1 MSLDVNATAST
12 DMPATAPAPIATV
25 PEAVPDESA
34 PTTASTEGERDYTF
48 YRHNTLYGATGLL
61 HTVAADGSAPGTFR
75 LSILSNYYSGS
86 GFLCR
91 SQTPCPPATAA
102 AASGTQDTL
111 DRFGADLTLSAT
123 LLPFLEAY
131 AGMHSYATSNNFGDP
146 QLLQVL
152 GDTNI
157 GLKGFLPRQPDNIFA
172 FGALGDLRLLNG
184 SGSVGVHTANVAFR
198 ALGTIDFTNR
208 RDPQQRLPLRF
219 HANLGYLFENSA
231 SIIAG
236 SEKARNRRIDRIE
249 RFGLGINRVD
259 TVFIGLGAE
268 YMHPIVQPFAEWSID
283 IPSNRQ
289 EYVCRPSFSS
299 PGDGCLKLQ
308 GGFGATPSRLTFGLR
323 TTPWI
328 KGFNAT
334 LALDIGTGATSRFI
348 EELAPQVPWSLYFGL
363 GFTYDT
369 LLTAA
374 PAPVPP
380 AAPQVVQ
387 LPPPPEHHIVGV
399 VIDEKTL
406 QPIPNAI
413 VKFPGRT
420 LTGLVTRE
428 DGSFETGNLEYGEY
442 TMTVTADGYKEGS
455 CSATVSPVA
464 SSPAP
469 GVPGAQPS
477 LAPVPSYGLDP
488 NGAMVGPGGQ
498 PASATPWSNPAM
510 PPTQPGAAPNVP
522 SAEGAKGANITSL
535 QCILKPAPIVGIIQ
549 GTLVDAETNTPVPGA
564 RITVRDA
571 RSREVEVQTDDS
583 GNFRFE
589 NVPAG
594 VVHLSVD
601 ASGYLPSATDLEVKQ
616 KGEQR
621 ASLTLNKRPKKPS
634 VSIVGK
640 EVKLTTQVH
649 FGTNSS
655 NILPDSQ
662 ALIQEVAAL
671 LTQHPEIRRVEI
683 QGHTD
688 DTGSAAYNK
697 RLSQD
702 RADAVRTSLISLGV
716 EASRL
721 TAVGY
726 GAEKSLVPN
735 TSEANR
741 ARNRR
746 VQLMILE
753 RQP

>member
-1 MSLDVNATAST
+1 
-12 DMPATAPAPIATV
+12 
-25 PEAVPDESA
+25 
-34 PTTASTEGERDYTF
+34 
-48 YRHNTLYGATGLL
+48 
-61 HTVAADGSAPGTFR
+61 
-75 LSILSNYYSGS
+75 
-86 GFLCR
+86 
-91 SQTPCPPATAA
+91 
-102 AASGTQDTL
+102 
-111 DRFGADLTLSAT
+111 
-123 LLPFLEAY
+123 
-131 AGMHSYATSNNFGDP
+131 
-146 QLLQVL
+146 
-152 GDTNI
+152 
-157 GLKGFLPRQPDNIFA
+157 
-172 FGALGDLRLLNG
+172 
-184 SGSVGVHTANVAFR
+184 
-198 ALGTIDFTNR
+198 
-208 RDPQQRLPLRF
+208 
-219 HANLGYLFENSA
+219 
-231 SIIAG
+231 
-236 SEKARNRRIDRIE
+236 
-249 RFGLGINRVD
+249 
-259 TVFIGLGAE
+259 
-268 YMHPIVQPFAEWSID
+268 
-283 IPSNRQ
+283 
-289 EYVCRPSFSS
+289 
-299 PGDGCLKLQ
+299 
-308 GGFGATPSRLTFGLR
+308 
-323 TTPWI
+323 
-328 KGFNAT
+328 
-334 LALDIGTGATSRFI
+334 
-348 EELAPQVPWSLYFGL
+348 
-363 GFTYDT
+363 
-369 LLTAA
+369 
-374 PAPVPP
+374 
-380 AAPQVVQ
+380 
-387 LPPPPEHHIVGV
+387 
-399 VIDEKTL
+399 
-406 QPIPNAI
+406 
-413 VKFPGRT
+413 
-420 LTGLVTRE
+420 
-428 DGSFETGNLEYGEY
+428 
-442 TMTVTADGYKEGS
+442 
-455 CSATVSPVA
+455 
-464 SSPAP
+464 
-469 GVPGAQPS
+469 
-477 LAPVPSYGLDP
+477 
-488 NGAMVGPGGQ
+488 
-498 PASATPWSNPAM
+498 M